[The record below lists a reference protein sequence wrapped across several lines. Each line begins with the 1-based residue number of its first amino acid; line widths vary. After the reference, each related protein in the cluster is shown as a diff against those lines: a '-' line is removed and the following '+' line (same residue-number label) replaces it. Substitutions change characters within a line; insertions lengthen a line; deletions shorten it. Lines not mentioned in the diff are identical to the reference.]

1 METREEEVKKKV
13 NDKNKKKK
21 ISNTDTI
28 ESSLLPEQDIAV
40 NGRITFPA
48 LEVLHG
54 FADFD

>member
-1 METREEEVKKKV
+1 MIKT
-13 NDKNKKKK
+13 KKKK